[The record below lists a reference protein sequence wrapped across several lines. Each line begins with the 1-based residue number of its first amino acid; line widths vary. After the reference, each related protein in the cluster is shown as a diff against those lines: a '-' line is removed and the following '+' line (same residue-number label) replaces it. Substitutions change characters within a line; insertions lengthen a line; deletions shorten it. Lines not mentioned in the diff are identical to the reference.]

1 MRGSSLATRLFLSA
15 TAWVV
20 VILVITGV
28 VLSSVYRNATE
39 RAFDRRLNL
48 YLRTLIAEVA
58 TPDEPPDHQFQSLGE
73 PLFELPLSGWY
84 WQIVRTDEKAETRAS
99 RSLWDKKL
107 PKLEEIGAELT
118 AAGIRLGY
126 VDGPEGQ
133 SLRVV
138 ERPVD
143 LGADGK
149 FLVSVAGDAS
159 EIFDEIRAFDY
170 YLGGTFAALGI
181 VLLLTTIFQVRFG
194 LAPLKRISESIADIR
209 SGRAERLEG
218 EFPVEI
224 APLARE
230 TNALIDANREIVERA
245 RTHVGNLA
253 HAIKTPLSVIVN
265 EASAHAVDPFASKVL
280 EQADVMRDQVAHH
293 LERARIAARVTI
305 VGTVTEV
312 APAIEALRR
321 TMEKIHRDRGITIAV
336 KADPRA
342 KFRGER
348 QDLEEMAGNLVDNA
362 CKWAASQVLIE
373 VLVEP
378 PAEPGAGPRLRI
390 MVDDD
395 GRGLSAAER
404 AQVSRRGQRLD
415 ESKPGSG
422 LGLSIVVDLAA
433 LYGGSL
439 VAGRRPDRRLAGGTG
454 AAGGVNVPS
463 GRLPGVAWAEP
474 AMPGVDFAIPKRL
487 LNARTSND
495 WGRALC
501 RPHDTHIHTRRM
513 SQTSTE
519 RLRDYLAQ
527 LPPQSQALLMREFE
541 RAIERGE
548 DMVVA
553 NFVLEQLRKVVR
565 GTEED
570 DEARPRTD
578 DPARLLYGPLEPFLV
593 EGNFPVR
600 TGQIRRASLLPVW
613 QWLSRDGAPEAARAF
628 EAALAEVRQT
638 GSTAGLESATRKF
651 QLAAADAIVKIATPV
666 AGDDRQRSLARIGP
680 PNVVEDLLSIGGV
693 LRAREA
699 LDTLGSRIPSQMR
712 VFSEAQIAS
721 VASALNVPS
730 LQTPQ
735 LLPFALSLIMQ
746 RLAQPWQIIRLAIKM
761 AASDDELRVAATP
774 YGVAVTIALHD
785 LSFLAAC
792 LRTDIRRGHFD
803 NVGDH

>member
-1 MRGSSLATRLFLSA
+1 MARDLARDHALMRGSSLATRLFLSA

-28 VLSSVYRNATE
+28 VLSSVYRDATE

-84 WQIVRTDEKAETRAS
+84 WQIVRTDTEKGETRAS

-107 PKLEEIGAELT
+107 PKLEEHGAELT
-118 AAGIRLGY
+118 AAGVRLGY

-133 SLRVV
+133 NLRMV

-159 EIFDEIRAFDY
+159 EIFDETRSFDY

-265 EASAHAVDPFASKVL
+265 EAAARGIDPFASKVL
-280 EQADVMRDQVAHH
+280 EQADVMRDQLAHH

-312 APAIEALRR
+312 APVMEALRR
-321 TMEKIHRDRGITIAV
+321 TMEKIHRDRGVAIEL
-336 KADPRA
+336 KADPHAR
-342 KFRGER
+342 FRGER

-362 CKWAASQVLIE
+362 CKWAASQVFVD
-373 VLVEP
+373 VLLEP
-378 PAEPGAGPRLRI
+378 AAEPGSGAGPRLRI
-390 MVDDD
+390 IVDDD

-404 AQVSRRGQRLD
+404 VQVSRRGQRLD

-422 LGLSIVVDLAA
+422 LGLSIVTDLAA

-439 VAGRRPDRRLAGGTG
+439 TLGDAPIGGLR
-454 AAGGVNVPS
+454 AELV
-463 GRLPGVAWAEP
+463 LPGV
-474 AMPGVDFAIPKRL
+474 
-487 LNARTSND
+487 
-495 WGRALC
+495 
-501 RPHDTHIHTRRM
+501 
-513 SQTSTE
+513 
-519 RLRDYLAQ
+519 
-527 LPPQSQALLMREFE
+527 
-541 RAIERGE
+541 
-548 DMVVA
+548 
-553 NFVLEQLRKVVR
+553 
-565 GTEED
+565 
-570 DEARPRTD
+570 
-578 DPARLLYGPLEPFLV
+578 
-593 EGNFPVR
+593 
-600 TGQIRRASLLPVW
+600 
-613 QWLSRDGAPEAARAF
+613 
-628 EAALAEVRQT
+628 
-638 GSTAGLESATRKF
+638 
-651 QLAAADAIVKIATPV
+651 
-666 AGDDRQRSLARIGP
+666 
-680 PNVVEDLLSIGGV
+680 
-693 LRAREA
+693 
-699 LDTLGSRIPSQMR
+699 
-712 VFSEAQIAS
+712 
-721 VASALNVPS
+721 
-730 LQTPQ
+730 
-735 LLPFALSLIMQ
+735 
-746 RLAQPWQIIRLAIKM
+746 
-761 AASDDELRVAATP
+761 
-774 YGVAVTIALHD
+774 
-785 LSFLAAC
+785 
-792 LRTDIRRGHFD
+792 
-803 NVGDH
+803 

>member
-20 VILVITGV
+20 VILIITGV
-28 VLSSVYRNATE
+28 VLSSVYRDATE

-84 WQIVRTDEKAETRAS
+84 WQITRTDSEKGETRAS

-107 PKLEEIGAELT
+107 PKLEEHGADLT

-133 SLRVV
+133 SLRIV

-143 LGADGK
+143 LGDDGK
-149 FLVSVAGDAS
+149 FLVSVAGDAT
-159 EIFDEIRAFDY
+159 EIFDETRSFDY
-170 YLGGTFAALGI
+170 YVGGTFAALSI

-194 LAPLKRISESIADIR
+194 LAPLKRISDAIADIR

-265 EASAHAVDPFASKVL
+265 EASAHGADPFATKVL

-293 LERARIAARVTI
+293 LERARIAARLTI
-305 VGTVTEV
+305 IGTVTEV

-321 TMEKIHRDRGITIAV
+321 TMEKIHRDLGIVIEV
-336 KADPRA
+336 KADAQA

-348 QDLEEMAGNLVDNA
+348 QDLEEMVGNLVDNA
-362 CKWAASQVLIE
+362 CKWASSQVFVE

-378 PAEPGAGPRLRI
+378 ASVPGAGPVLRI
-390 MVDDD
+390 IVDDD

-439 VAGRRPDRRLAGGTG
+439 SLGSAPIGGLR
-454 AAGGVNVPS
+454 AELV
-463 GRLPGVAWAEP
+463 LPGV
-474 AMPGVDFAIPKRL
+474 
-487 LNARTSND
+487 
-495 WGRALC
+495 
-501 RPHDTHIHTRRM
+501 
-513 SQTSTE
+513 
-519 RLRDYLAQ
+519 
-527 LPPQSQALLMREFE
+527 
-541 RAIERGE
+541 
-548 DMVVA
+548 
-553 NFVLEQLRKVVR
+553 
-565 GTEED
+565 
-570 DEARPRTD
+570 
-578 DPARLLYGPLEPFLV
+578 
-593 EGNFPVR
+593 
-600 TGQIRRASLLPVW
+600 
-613 QWLSRDGAPEAARAF
+613 
-628 EAALAEVRQT
+628 
-638 GSTAGLESATRKF
+638 
-651 QLAAADAIVKIATPV
+651 
-666 AGDDRQRSLARIGP
+666 
-680 PNVVEDLLSIGGV
+680 
-693 LRAREA
+693 
-699 LDTLGSRIPSQMR
+699 
-712 VFSEAQIAS
+712 
-721 VASALNVPS
+721 
-730 LQTPQ
+730 
-735 LLPFALSLIMQ
+735 
-746 RLAQPWQIIRLAIKM
+746 
-761 AASDDELRVAATP
+761 
-774 YGVAVTIALHD
+774 
-785 LSFLAAC
+785 
-792 LRTDIRRGHFD
+792 
-803 NVGDH
+803 